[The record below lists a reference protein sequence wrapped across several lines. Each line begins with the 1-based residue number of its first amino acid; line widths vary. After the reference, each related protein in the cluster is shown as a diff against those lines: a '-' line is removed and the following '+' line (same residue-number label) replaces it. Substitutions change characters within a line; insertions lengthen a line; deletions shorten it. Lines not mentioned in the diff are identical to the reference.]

1 MDTQS
6 ANRAFLPEQI
16 HPLIVQPVE
25 AASIALQVAETV
37 HTDTQVGS
45 YRVPI
50 VAADPTAQWVAEGEE
65 IAPSAANLRETASA
79 FYKVAGLTVITRE
92 LAEDTS
98 PSAANLVGAGLARD
112 IARKVDA
119 AYFGSRVLDEIPNPE
134 QPAGLED
141 LAGINEID
149 AGNAWANTDPFAEAV
164 YAAEGTGA
172 TLRAFVA
179 NPADALLLAKV
190 KKQTGSNEPLLGN
203 DPTQATRRVIGGVPL
218 LVSPGV
224 EPGTVWGIPA
234 GRTIA
239 AIRSDVSL
247 EIDRSVYFTSDRIAV
262 KATMRIAL
270 LYPHAAAVQ
279 KITLGA

>member
-65 IAPSAANLRETASA
+65 IAPSAADLRETSSA
-79 FYKVAGLTVITRE
+79 FHKVAGLTVITRE

-98 PSAANLVGAGLARD
+98 PAAANLVGAGLARD

-119 AYFGSRVLDEIPNPE
+119 AYFGTRVLDEIPNPE

-141 LAGINEID
+141 LVGVNVID
-149 AGNAWANTDPFAEAV
+149 AGSAWANTDPFAEAV

-172 TLRAFVA
+172 TLRAFVT